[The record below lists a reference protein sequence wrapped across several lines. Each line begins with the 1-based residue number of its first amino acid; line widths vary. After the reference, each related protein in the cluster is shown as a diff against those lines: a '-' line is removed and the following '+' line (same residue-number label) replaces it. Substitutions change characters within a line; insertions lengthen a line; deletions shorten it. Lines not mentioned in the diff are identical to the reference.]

1 MVIQH
6 ELGEAAAQAQRRY
19 YDRFPDP
26 SEWSTGA
33 IDDYVF
39 KAVEKVRTTTKTE
52 LKKQLPCADPKH
64 TPTFLEQVKVH
75 YEKYDENPEITQEKL
90 WIFATSAM
98 DPLMKVKWIERWN
111 LSPALRETFKFPK
124 PGFSDSVFPDWLHKA
139 TWWAQVSTCV

>member
-1 MVIQH
+1 MQH
-6 ELGEAAAQAQRRY
+6 ELGEAAAKAQRRY

-52 LKKQLPCADPKH
+52 LKKQLPCVDPKH

-75 YEKYDENPEITQEKL
+75 YKKYDENPEIT
-90 WIFATSAM
+90 
-98 DPLMKVKWIERWN
+98 
-111 LSPALRETFKFPK
+111 
-124 PGFSDSVFPDWLHKA
+124 
-139 TWWAQVSTCV
+139 

>member
-1 MVIQH
+1 MQH
-6 ELGEAAAQAQRRY
+6 ELGEATTQAQHRY
-19 YDRFPDP
+19 YDRFPNP

-75 YEKYDENPEITQEKL
+75 YEKYDENLEITQEKL

-98 DPLMKVKWIERWN
+98 DPFMKVKWIERWN

-139 TWWAQVSTCV
+139 T